1 MCPFPDILKSFV
13 RANLISFFTFCL
25 SSILSEIHKNLYCTY
40 NALYISLLF
49 NFQGSS
55 SPFWATACSLYYH
68 PFFLSR
74 EILRF
79 LNIFSAKPK
88 TFDYRAKME
97 IFGVTKMSFCPCFSG
112 FFYPYAHARKDKKEE
127 GRGRKPLFLLPKWFD
142 SDLIDWL
149 NFTPYRLLACFLPG
163 PLLCRSL
170 LCRCQDN
177 RTDVSVAHIV
187 RRQDT
192 VPRLNIVI
200 GHKVFGAFT

>member
-88 TFDYRAKME
+88 TFDFRAKME

-112 FFYPYAHARKDKKEE
+112 FFCPYAHARKNKKEE
-127 GRGRKPLFLLPKWFD
+127 GRAENRSSFFQNY
-142 SDLIDWL
+142 LI
-149 NFTPYRLLACFLPG
+149 
-163 PLLCRSL
+163 
-170 LCRCQDN
+170 
-177 RTDVSVAHIV
+177 RTYSFSINSMVIWAMESASTSSYPAMDV
-187 RRQDT
+187 
-192 VPRLNIVI
+192 
-200 GHKVFGAFT
+200 